1 MSLILIKYVDR
12 FPPRRISCGCDKND
26 CENKASS
33 DVFLKGM
40 VETSLPLVLDFS
52 CSPWLLS
59 TRILKI
65 KQIQRNFRLDVN
77 LRRFELKA
85 DKKEK
90 TIENLD

>member
-1 MSLILIKYVDR
+1 
-12 FPPRRISCGCDKND
+12 
-26 CENKASS
+26 
-33 DVFLKGM
+33 M
-40 VETSLPLVLDFS
+40 VETSLPLVLDFF

>member
-1 MSLILIKYVDR
+1 
-12 FPPRRISCGCDKND
+12 
-26 CENKASS
+26 
-33 DVFLKGM
+33 M

-90 TIENLD
+90 DYRKSGLKHRPRNTWRKQCLD